1 MKIASD
7 QNYLAYLFPVN
18 FSYHVQTNHCHEQEE
33 TFLLLLRY
41 VGQLIISTHARIYGT
56 PTHTHRCKKLRRRV
70 ISIIICLH
78 GDPKHHFLGWEYTL
92 YFLTLEI
99 VTYFQNL
106 FSIVLCIYI
115 YTPLEVVQY
124 LVQNPKSG
132 RRSDI
137 QLVLSFWWQRQ
148 LHIVI

>member
-106 FSIVLCIYI
+106 FSIVDRHLIFVVYI
-115 YTPLEVVQY
+115 FSKDYFISNVNLHHCNLTI
-124 LVQNPKSG
+124 
-132 RRSDI
+132 RRHHTWLI
-137 QLVLSFWWQRQ
+137 R
-148 LHIVI
+148 LH